1 MKRINF
7 FKGDRREDSLPLQLT
22 EIVFRRSK
30 PCRFH
35 AAILLIP
42 SYKAVIFTFKVLS
55 PFIIPFSGRFRF
67 TAAFQTPLQ
76 FLRRIC

>member
-7 FKGDRREDSLPLQLT
+7 FKGERRADSLPLQLT

-30 PCRFH
+30 PYRFH

-42 SYKAVIFTFKVLS
+42 SYKAFIFAFKVLG
-55 PFIIPFSGRFRF
+55 PFIIPFSGRF
-67 TAAFQTPLQ
+67 
-76 FLRRIC
+76 

>member
-7 FKGDRREDSLPLQLT
+7 FKGKRRADSLPLQLT

-30 PCRFH
+30 LCRFH

-42 SYKAVIFTFKVLS
+42 SYKAFIFAFKVLS
-55 PFIIPFSGRFRF
+55 PFIIPFPARF
-67 TAAFQTPLQ
+67 
-76 FLRRIC
+76 